1 MDFSVSYITAIT
13 ELGSS
18 NNIFNLINSII
29 IQLHFVEITLNEE
42 SESKENDHIESTI
55 KQSPSIR
62 AK

>member
-29 IQLHFVEITLNEE
+29 I
-42 SESKENDHIESTI
+42 
-55 KQSPSIR
+55 
-62 AK
+62 